1 MFFELKILMI
11 ITKIFLIIA
20 LLCEIKTFLQLSC
33 QKFLLFVVKM
43 LFIYS
48 FRVKR
53 NYFKWTKCTLTHPK
67 FLKSWKSRLGFWKI
81 LKLQLFLI
89 TL

>member
-43 LFIYS
+43 LFKYS
-48 FRVKR
+48 LLVKR
-53 NYFKWTKCTLTHPK
+53 NYFK
-67 FLKSWKSRLGFWKI
+67 
-81 LKLQLFLI
+81 
-89 TL
+89 